1 MKRLPFIFVNNWEM
15 ISYNGQSFT
24 ITKEELT
31 HYRDNEISDD
41 EIKSL
46 SYSYLTSLEFN
57 DFTTI
62 PNQTYE
68 F

>member
-1 MKRLPFIFVNNWEM
+1 MKRSPFIFVNNWEM
-15 ISYNGQSFT
+15 VSNTGRSFQ
-24 ITKEELT
+24 ITEEELSQ
-31 HYRDNEISDD
+31 YRDNELSDD
-41 EIKSL
+41 EIKTL

-62 PNQTYE
+62 PYQSYE